1 ESLETR
7 FGSIGRGIPGVELQ
21 VVDPT
26 GEPVAPG
33 EIGEIRARGANVM
46 LGYWRDP
53 SATASVLRDG
63 WLYTGDL
70 ATVDRD
76 GFIYPQGRRNGLVK
90 IAGHRVHPAE
100 LEQFVRREVQ
110 VLEAAAVPYDS
121 PDGSTRLALFVQPW
135 NHDCTLTAEIVR
147 QECAGG
153 LPRHLVPEYI
163 EIVNRLPLNDA
174 FKIDRPALRRRAE
187 TVATPKELCR

>member
-1 ESLETR
+1 AAPAKLFIMYGQTEATARLSYLPPESLETR

-70 ATVDRD
+70 ATVDAD
-76 GFIYPQGRRNGLVK
+76 GFIYPQGRQSGLVK
-90 IAGHRVHPAE
+90 IAGHR
-100 LEQFVRREVQ
+100 
-110 VLEAAAVPYDS
+110 
-121 PDGSTRLALFVQPW
+121 
-135 NHDCTLTAEIVR
+135 
-147 QECAGG
+147 
-153 LPRHLVPEYI
+153 
-163 EIVNRLPLNDA
+163 
-174 FKIDRPALRRRAE
+174 
-187 TVATPKELCR
+187 

>member
-70 ATVDRD
+70 ATVDAD
-76 GFIYPQGRRNGLVK
+76 GFIYPQGRQSGLVK

-100 LEQFVRREVQ
+100 LEDFVRREGS
-110 VLEAAAVPYDS
+110 VLEAVAVPFES
-121 PDGSTRLALFVQPW
+121 PTGTRLALFAQPW
-135 NHDCTLTAEIVR
+135 EQNSSVTAE
-147 QECAGG
+147 G
-153 LPRHLVPEYI
+153 L
-163 EIVNRLPLNDA
+163 
-174 FKIDRPALRRRAE
+174 
-187 TVATPKELCR
+187 